1 MFFLKYEVKLS
12 LPYIFFSGVKI
23 RPILFV
29 YFSSNDLGVRSYN
42 PTLEA

>member
-1 MFFLKYEVKLS
+1 MGGSLSVEYVLTIYFFA
-12 LPYIFFSGVKI
+12 GVTI

-29 YFSSNDLGVRSYN
+29 YFSSNDLGVRRYN